1 MPTLEHKYCQ
11 TSIQP
16 SKIPPNQPQ
25 ICPNS
30 VLKKNPNALP
40 LSPKSALKKTPKC
53 TPFEPQNSPLIC
65 PNLAL

>member
-1 MPTLEHKYCQ
+1 
-11 TSIQP
+11 
-16 SKIPPNQPQ
+16 
-25 ICPNS
+25 
-30 VLKKNPNALP
+30 